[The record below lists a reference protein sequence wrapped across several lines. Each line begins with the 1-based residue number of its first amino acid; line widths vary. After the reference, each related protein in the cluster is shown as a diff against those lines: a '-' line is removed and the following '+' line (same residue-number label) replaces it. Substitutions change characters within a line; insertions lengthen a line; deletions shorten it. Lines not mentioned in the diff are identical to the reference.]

1 MILNYLDKVDVHP
14 PGISIPGGACHTP
27 SHPWNFRNFFARL
40 GTLWKEYLCQKML
53 LHDIIMRKIIFPAI
67 KFVTSKLDYCNALLY
82 GLPKYQFTKIAVCT
96 KHGG

>member
-1 MILNYLDKVDVHP
+1 MYIGLYKTPNKALSCLVLSLALDPHS

-40 GTLWKEYLCQKML
+40 GTLWKEYLCQKMS

-67 KFVTSKLDYCNALLY
+67 K
-82 GLPKYQFTKIAVCT
+82 
-96 KHGG
+96 